1 MRVNLRSKITEAD
14 LKALADIHRALQTL
28 GSGMS
33 PSSGYYPPLY
43 AAMSTVKACGVEW
56 SGRPDW
62 RHEHHSIGAHPSAKS
77 DAP

>member
-1 MRVNLRSKITEAD
+1 MQVNLRSKITDAD
-14 LKALADIHRALQTL
+14 LKALGDIHLALQNL

-43 AAMSTVKACGVEW
+43 AAMATVKACGVEW

-62 RHEHHSIGAHPSAKS
+62 RHEAHSIKAHPLAKP

>member
-1 MRVNLRSKITEAD
+1 MRVILRSKITDAD
-14 LKALADIHRALQTL
+14 LKALADIHLALQTL

-62 RHEHHSIGAHPSAKS
+62 RHERDTIKAHPVATS
-77 DAP
+77 DTP